1 MARFNKTVVQLEK
14 GLPPNNVTVVLK
26 AKVDNFRT
34 KVGLWCRLFWGLIR
48 RRTYD
53 GLCVFLRAGGYSD

>member
-14 GLPPNNVTVVLK
+14 GLPPNNVTTVLK

-34 KVGLWCRLFWGLIR
+34 KVGLGR
-48 RRTYD
+48 RPCQE
-53 GLCVFLRAGGYSD
+53 LV